1 MRGGGED
8 RRVEQPRHPALPPGS
23 LACGVGVAWLYMVW
37 DRLLAPASWEPSST
51 REVRTALCRGS
62 VCEGSQHFR
71 QRTLFKGACGYTR
84 PHEADGPPP
93 SSPHCQPGVHRPSLL
108 SDGDRWI
115 RRPCQLPGDCSSSKR
130 CWPPAHPGPWL
141 GGSAPATESRH
152 RQQEPVWAEHNRAGD
167 KQHPSRTVSS
177 GRERCRPGA

>member
-1 MRGGGED
+1 M
-8 RRVEQPRHPALPPGS
+8 EQPRHPALPPGS
-23 LACGVGVAWLYMVW
+23 LACGVGVAWPYMVW

-51 REVRTALCRGS
+51 REVRRPSAVGQCVEEASTSDRGLYS
-62 VCEGSQHFR
+62 REHVATHGRTR
-71 QRTLFKGACGYTR
+71 QMAHPLL
-84 PHEADGPPP
+84 PEA
-93 SSPHCQPGVHRPSLL
+93 SLQSHHCQPGVHRPSLL

-115 RRPCQLPGDCSSSKR
+115 RCPCQLPGDCSSSKR